1 GAAARTLRDAYR
13 DPAPVLDQHLDP
25 MLCMDAAAADDGRCQ
40 RTARQLAACVCR
52 TAAARLQS
60 DGGYHRHGALPR
72 ADQHPRAFQR
82 HESDRPAPAAGGQGA
97 WRQSAARLRHRFC
110 AAQHARR
117 ARLRNADLRHFSRIF
132 RDARTARRP
141 PRDHGRHACQH
152 VFFGR
157 PQLGLRLGARHRT
170 ACFLPDRAIPLFR
183 LPAQGNACGGQ
194 MKRHID
200 LFTVT
205 AWVPWAFAGLV
216 LLFLAA
222 PLIVVIPAAF
232 NASSLLQF
240 PPREWSLRWFH
251 EYFSG
256 ASWIAATKT
265 SFKVALVVSVVST
278 LLGLTTSVLLTRFT
292 FFGRN

>member
-1 GAAARTLRDAYR
+1 
-13 DPAPVLDQHLDP
+13 
-25 MLCMDAAAADDGRCQ
+25 
-40 RTARQLAACVCR
+40 
-52 TAAARLQS
+52 
-60 DGGYHRHGALPR
+60 
-72 ADQHPRAFQR
+72 
-82 HESDRPAPAAGGQGA
+82 
-97 WRQSAARLRHRFC
+97 
-110 AAQHARR
+110 
-117 ARLRNADLRHFSRIF
+117 
-132 RDARTARRP
+132 
-141 PRDHGRHACQH
+141 
-152 VFFGR
+152 
-157 PQLGLRLGARHRT
+157 
-170 ACFLPDRAIPLFR
+170 
-183 LPAQGNACGGQ
+183 

-292 FFGRN
+292 FFGRNLVRALIMAPLVVPVIVIAVGLYYVYLRVGLNGTFWGLVIGHTVITFPYATVVISATLAEVDERLENAAVGLGAIRPRAFFEVTLPLIRPGLVVAALFGFLISFDEVVIAIFVTSAETMTLPRRIWDGIRFEINPTIAAVSTILIALSSLVMLLSEVLKRYLRRVSGLTTRTDS